1 MSVLVVGSIALDT
14 VKTPVEE
21 HSDLLGGSACYA
33 ALGASFFSPVR
44 LVGIVGDDFPES
56 EFEFWKSRKIDS
68 EGVQRVNGKTFRWSG
83 EYAWDLNTRETRS
96 IALNVFEHFKPV
108 LPESYRQTDF
118 VLLANIAPSLQSH
131 VLDQMERPR
140 FVVADTMDLWIETTR
155 SDLDAL
161 LRRVDLLILND
172 SEAREITK
180 ETSLIKAGRR
190 IRKMGPQYVA
200 IKKGEH
206 GALLFGEDD
215 QFFSCGA
222 YPLEDIHDPTGA
234 GDTFAGGM
242 AGYLAGTVKKVHF
255 NDLRKAMIYG
265 SVLASF
271 CVEKFSLERL
281 RTLSMEKSR
290 TLRDVQTNES
300 IRGAGVMTTAEHEYR
315 RLLHRTLIAT
325 VLCIGAVLVCYFWI
339 DRPVAFFVYRH
350 HINTIRVFQWLTYP
364 PPEVQNWSALVLTIL
379 MVRRAWGPFLRWQK
393 VLLVACLSLIIA
405 DDFRISLGDVCGR
418 YWPETWTRNNP
429 SLIGTGDVRLPSVS
443 ARGGHRQLSV
453 RSRLQNPGVRHGL
466 GNYDAPQSNR

>member
-1 MSVLVVGSIALDT
+1 MSVLIVGSIALDT

-21 HSDLLGGSACYA
+21 HSDLLGGSASYA
-33 ALGASFFSPVR
+33 AAAASFFSPVK
-44 LVGIVGDDFPES
+44 LVGVVGNDFPDS
-56 EFEFWKSRKIDS
+56 EFEFAEPRTIAL
-68 EGVQRVNGKTFRWSG
+68 EGVQRVNGKTFRWSR
-83 EYAWDLNTRETRS
+83 EYSWDLNTRETRS
-96 IALNVFEHFKPV
+96 IALNVFEHFKPA

-155 SDLDAL
+155 ADLDVL
-161 LRRVDLLILND
+161 LTRIDLLILND

-190 IRKMGPQYVA
+190 IRKMGPHYVA

-255 NDLRKAMIYG
+255 NDLRRAMIYG

-281 RTLSMEKSR
+281 RNLLMEEIAKR
-290 TLRDVQTNES
+290 YETFK
-300 IRGAGVMTTAEHEYR
+300 
-315 RLLHRTLIAT
+315 LISQFE
-325 VLCIGAVLVCYFWI
+325 V
-339 DRPVAFFVYRH
+339 
-350 HINTIRVFQWLTYP
+350 
-364 PPEVQNWSALVLTIL
+364 PPE
-379 MVRRAWGPFLRWQK
+379 
-393 VLLVACLSLIIA
+393 
-405 DDFRISLGDVCGR
+405 
-418 YWPETWTRNNP
+418 
-429 SLIGTGDVRLPSVS
+429 
-443 ARGGHRQLSV
+443 
-453 RSRLQNPGVRHGL
+453 
-466 GNYDAPQSNR
+466 